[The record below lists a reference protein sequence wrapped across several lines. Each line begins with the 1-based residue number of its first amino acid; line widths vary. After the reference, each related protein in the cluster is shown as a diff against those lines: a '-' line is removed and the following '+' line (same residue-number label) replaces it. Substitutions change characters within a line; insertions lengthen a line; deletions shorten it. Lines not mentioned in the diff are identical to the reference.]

1 MGTSAVAVHKRLI
14 ELRETIGQYDFAY
27 FVLDDPIVPDAE
39 YDRLIRQ
46 LRDLEAGHPE
56 LVTADS
62 PTQRVGSKP
71 ISKFSEVRHRVPML
85 SLDNALNEDELL
97 EFDRRVRERLKA
109 SDMDVQEIEYVAEP
123 KLDGTAVSL
132 RYENG
137 QLVLAATRGD
147 GRSGEDVTHNV
158 RTIPA
163 VPLRLRGTAIP
174 PVLEVRGE
182 VFMPIAGFL
191 AYNQRAS
198 ETGEKPFVNPRNAA
212 AGSLRQ
218 LDPTLAAQRPLDVFF
233 YAVGDHEG
241 WEQPRTHSDVLER
254 LRELGL
260 KTCPEWKK
268 VDGILGCLAY
278 YASIGS
284 KRDDLPY
291 EIDGVVYKVND
302 LVWQTA
308 LGFVSRAPRW
318 AIAHKFPAQEELT
331 VVRSIEFQVGRTG
344 AITPVARLEPIFVG
358 GVTVSNATLHNID
371 ELTRKD
377 VRVGDTVIVRRAG
390 DVIPEVV
397 KVVKEWRPAKARPVR
412 FPKRCPVCKSEI
424 VRVEGE
430 AVSRCIG
437 GLFCPAQRKEAIR
450 HFSSRPAMDIEGLGS
465 KLIDQLVEQQLADHP
480 ADLYLLTADQ
490 LEKLE
495 RMGSKSA
502 KNLLEALEK
511 SKATT
516 FSRFLY
522 ALGIREVGEA
532 TALALAN
539 NFATLDQLMAATEE
553 RLQLVPDV
561 GPIVASRIRAF
572 FRESHNLE
580 VIHQLLASGIDWP
593 VKTLDKV
600 VDSPMAGKTIV
611 LTGTLSSMTR
621 NQAKARLI
629 SLGANVTNS
638 VSKTTDIVVVGKNP
652 GSKSTKAAAL
662 GVTIWKEQDLL
673 KAVDS

>member
-1 MGTSAVAVHKRLI
+1 MGTSSAAARKKLI
-14 ELRETIGQYDFAY
+14 SLRETIAQHDFAY
-27 FVLDDPIVPDAE
+27 FVLDDPVVPDAE
-39 YDRLIRQ
+39 YDRLTRQ
-46 LRDLEAGHPE
+46 LRELEGEHPE
-56 LVTADS
+56 LVTVDS
-62 PTQRVGSKP
+62 PTQRVGIKP
-71 ISKFSEVRHRVPML
+71 ISKFSEVRHQIPML
-85 SLDNALNEDELL
+85 SLDNAFNEEELR
-97 EFDRRVRERLKA
+97 EFDRRVREKLQA
-109 SDMDVQEIEYVAEP
+109 LEIDAQEIEYLAEP
-123 KLDGTAVSL
+123 KFDGTAVSL
-132 RYENG
+132 RYEDG

-182 VFMPIAGFL
+182 VFMPKAGFL
-191 AYNQRAS
+191 AYNQRAL
-198 ETGEKPFVNPRNAA
+198 EMDEKPFVNPRNAA

-218 LDPTLAAQRPLDVFF
+218 LDPASTAERPLDVFF

-241 WEQPRTHSDVLER
+241 WAAPQTHSGLLER
-254 LRELGL
+254 LKELGL
-260 KTCPEWKK
+260 KTCPEWKR

-284 KRDDLPY
+284 RRDNLPY

-302 LVWQTA
+302 LQWQTA

-331 VVRSIEFQVGRTG
+331 VVQSIEFQVGRTG

-397 KVVKEWRPAKARPVR
+397 KVVEDWRPAKARPVR
-412 FPKRCPVCKSEI
+412 FPQRCPVCKSEI
-424 VRVEGE
+424 VRADGE

-437 GLFCPAQRKEAIR
+437 GLFCAAQRKEAIR
-450 HFSSRPAMDIEGLGS
+450 HFSSRAAMDIEGLGS
-465 KLIDQLVEQQLADHP
+465 KLIDQLVERELVDHP
-480 ADLYLLTADQ
+480 ADLYQLTAAQ
-490 LEKLE
+490 LEELE
-495 RMGSKSA
+495 RMGPKSA
-502 KNLLEALEK
+502 ENLLAALEN

-516 FSRFLY
+516 FNRFLY

-539 NFATLDQLMAATEE
+539 NFATLDQLMAADEE
-553 RLQLVPDV
+553 RLQLVPDI
-561 GPIVASRIRAF
+561 GPVVASHIRAF
-572 FRESHNLE
+572 LREGHNLG
-580 VIHQLLASGIDWP
+580 VIRQLLASGIDWP
-593 VKTLDKV
+593 VNTPESV
-600 VDSPMAGKTIV
+600 VDSPVAGKTIV

-621 NQAKARLI
+621 DEAKARLI
-629 SLGANVTNS
+629 SLGAKVTNS
-638 VSKTTDIVVVGKNP
+638 VSKATDIVVVGENP
-652 GSKSTKAAAL
+652 GSKSTKAMTL

-673 KAVDS
+673 NVVG

>member
-1 MGTSAVAVHKRLI
+1 MGTSSAVVRKRLI
-14 ELRETIGQYDFAY
+14 ELRETIAQHDFAY
-27 FVLDDPIVPDAE
+27 FVLDDPVVPDAE
-39 YDRLIRQ
+39 YDRLVRQ
-46 LRDLEAGHPE
+46 LREFETDHPE

-71 ISKFSEVRHRVPML
+71 IGEFNEIRHQVPML
-85 SLDNALNEDELL
+85 SLDNAFNKEELL
-97 EFDRRVRERLKA
+97 EFDRRVRDRLKA
-109 SDMDVQEIEYVAEP
+109 SGLDAQEVEYVAEP

-132 RYENG
+132 RYEDG
-137 QLVLAATRGD
+137 QLVFAATRGD

-174 PVLEVRGE
+174 PVLEARGE
-182 VFMPIAGFL
+182 VFMPKAGFL
-191 AYNQRAS
+191 AYNQRAL

-218 LDPTLAAQRPLDVFF
+218 LDPALTAQRPLDIFF

-241 WEQPRTHSDVLER
+241 WAPPPTHSDVLEA

-260 KTCPEWKK
+260 KICPEWKK

-291 EIDGVVYKVND
+291 EIDGVVYKVDD
-302 LVWQTA
+302 LQWQKE

-331 VVRSIEFQVGRTG
+331 VVRKIEFQVGRTG

-358 GVTVSNATLHNID
+358 GATVSNATLHNID

-397 KVVKEWRPAKARPVR
+397 KVVKDWRPARARRVR
-412 FPKRCPVCKSEI
+412 LPKRCPVCKSEV
-424 VRVEGE
+424 VRAEGE

-437 GLFCPAQRKEAIR
+437 GLFCRAQRKEAIR
-450 HFSSRPAMDIEGLGS
+450 HYSSRPAMDIEGLGS
-465 KLIDQLVEQQLADHP
+465 KLIDQLVEQQLVDHP
-480 ADLYLLTADQ
+480 ADLYRLTAEQ
-490 LEKLE
+490 LEGLE

-502 KNLLEALEK
+502 ANLLAALEE

-516 FSRFLY
+516 FNRFLY
-522 ALGIREVGEA
+522 GLGIREVGEA
-532 TALALAN
+532 TALALATS
-539 NFATLDQLMAATEE
+539 FTTLDQLMAADEE

-561 GPIVASRIRAF
+561 GPVVASHIRAF
-572 FRESHNLE
+572 FRESHNLD
-580 VIHQLLASGIDWP
+580 VIRQLLASGVDWP
-593 VKTLDKV
+593 VNTMDSV
-600 VDSPMAGKTIV
+600 VDSPVAGKTVV
-611 LTGTLSSMTR
+611 LTGSLASMTR
-621 NQAKARLI
+621 AEAKARLI
-629 SLGANVTNS
+629 SLGAKVTSS
-638 VSKTTDIVVVGKNP
+638 VSKATDIVIVGVNP
-652 GSKSTKAAAL
+652 GLKSTKAAAL
-662 GVTIWKEQDLL
+662 GVTIWEEQDFLS
-673 KAVDS
+673 VIG

>member
-1 MGTSAVAVHKRLI
+1 MGTSSAVVRKRLV
-14 ELRETIGQYDFAY
+14 ELRETIAQHDFAY
-27 FVLDDPIVPDAE
+27 FVLDDPVVPDAE
-39 YDRLIRQ
+39 YDRLARQ
-46 LRDLEAGHPE
+46 LRELETDHPE

-62 PTQRVGSKP
+62 PTQRVGIKP
-71 ISKFSEVRHRVPML
+71 ISEFSEVRHRVPML
-85 SLDNALNEDELL
+85 SLDNAFNKDELL
-97 EFDRRVRERLKA
+97 EFDRRVQERLKA
-109 SDMDVQEIEYVAEP
+109 SDIDAQEVEYVAEP

-132 RYENG
+132 RYEDG

-147 GRSGEDVTHNV
+147 GSSGEDVTHNV

-163 VPLRLRGTAIP
+163 VPLRLRGSTIP
-174 PVLEVRGE
+174 PVLEARGE
-182 VFMPIAGFL
+182 VFMPKAGFL
-191 AYNQRAS
+191 AYNQRAL
-198 ETGEKPFVNPRNAA
+198 EAGDKPFVNPRNAA

-218 LDPTLAAQRPLDVFF
+218 LDPALTAQRPLDIFF

-241 WEQPRTHSDVLER
+241 WAPPSTHSNVLER
-254 LRELGL
+254 LKELGL

-302 LVWQTA
+302 FKWQKE

-331 VVRSIEFQVGRTG
+331 VVQNIEFQVGRTG

-358 GVTVSNATLHNID
+358 GATVSNATLHNID
-371 ELTRKD
+371 ELNRKD

-390 DVIPEVV
+390 DVIPEIV
-397 KVVKEWRPAKARPVR
+397 KVVKEWRPAKTRRVR
-412 FPKRCPVCKSEI
+412 LPKRCPVCKSDV

-437 GLFCPAQRKEAIR
+437 GLFCRAQRKEAIR
-450 HFSSRPAMDIEGLGS
+450 HFSSRSAMDIEGLGS
-465 KLIDQLVEQQLADHP
+465 KLIDQLVEHELVNHP
-480 ADLYLLTADQ
+480 ADLYALTAEQ
-490 LEKLE
+490 LEGLE

-502 KNLLEALEK
+502 ANLLEALEK
-511 SKATT
+511 SKGTK
-516 FSRFLY
+516 FNRFLY

-532 TALALAN
+532 TALALATS
-539 NFATLDQLMAATEE
+539 FTTLDQLMAADDE

-561 GPIVASRIRAF
+561 GPIVASHIRAF
-572 FRESHNLE
+572 FHENHNLD
-580 VIHQLLASGIDWP
+580 VIRQLLASGIEWP
-593 VKTLDKV
+593 VNTTVSV
-600 VDSPMAGKTIV
+600 VNSPVTGKTVV
-611 LTGTLSSMTR
+611 LTGSLASMTR
-621 NQAKARLI
+621 DEAKAHLI
-629 SLGANVTNS
+629 SLGAKVASS
-638 VSKTTDIVVVGKNP
+638 VSKATDIVIVGENP

-662 GVTIWKEQDLL
+662 GVTIWEEQDFLEAI
-673 KAVDS
+673 K